1 MYGADLSARL
11 ELKPLVH
18 AQPQRIDCPIA
29 RPIPVAVTFPPM
41 GIAVV
46 DSASN
51 LIFEHL
57 KAIRAEIAAVKA
69 DTGEIKERL
78 RSHDA
83 SINELRRSDV
93 HVFEDQARQ

>member
-1 MYGADLSARL
+1 M
-11 ELKPLVH
+11 
-18 AQPQRIDCPIA
+18 
-29 RPIPVAVTFPPM
+29 
-41 GIAVV
+41 V

-51 LIFEHL
+51 LILEHL

-83 SINELRRSDV
+83 SIIELRRSDV
-93 HVFEDQARQ
+93 HVFEDQARQQVSLDALARRVDRIESRLELT

>member
-1 MYGADLSARL
+1 M
-11 ELKPLVH
+11 
-18 AQPQRIDCPIA
+18 
-29 RPIPVAVTFPPM
+29 
-41 GIAVV
+41 V

-51 LIFEHL
+51 LILEHL

-93 HVFEDQARQ
+93 HVFEDQARQQVSLDALARRVDRIESRLELT

>member
-1 MYGADLSARL
+1 M
-11 ELKPLVH
+11 
-18 AQPQRIDCPIA
+18 
-29 RPIPVAVTFPPM
+29 
-41 GIAVV
+41 V

-51 LIFEHL
+51 LILEHL

-83 SINELRRSDV
+83 SIIELRRSDV

>member
-1 MYGADLSARL
+1 M
-11 ELKPLVH
+11 
-18 AQPQRIDCPIA
+18 
-29 RPIPVAVTFPPM
+29 
-41 GIAVV
+41 V

-83 SINELRRSDV
+83 SINELRRSDI

>member
-1 MYGADLSARL
+1 M
-11 ELKPLVH
+11 
-18 AQPQRIDCPIA
+18 
-29 RPIPVAVTFPPM
+29 
-41 GIAVV
+41 V

-51 LIFEHL
+51 LILEHL

-83 SINELRRSDV
+83 SIIELRRSDV
-93 HVFEDQARQ
+93 HVFEDQARQQVSLDALARRVERIESRLELT

>member
-1 MYGADLSARL
+1 MA
-11 ELKPLVH
+11 
-18 AQPQRIDCPIA
+18 
-29 RPIPVAVTFPPM
+29 
-41 GIAVV
+41 

-51 LIFEHL
+51 LILEHL

-83 SINELRRSDV
+83 SIIELRRSDV
-93 HVFEDQARQ
+93 HVFEDQARQQVSLDALARRVDHIESRLELT